1 MQYTNLIKFSLG
13 FRKVG
18 MHQNLISLIIDVYST
33 MYMSRGLYAIRCL
46 VSSIQKYEYVI
57 LVINVT
63 LIEGFALTLD
73 I

>member
-13 FRKVG
+13 VRKVG
-18 MHQNLISLIIDVYST
+18 MHLNLISLIIDVYSA

-46 VSSIQKYEYVI
+46 VSSKQKYEYVI
-57 LVINVT
+57 MVINIT
-63 LIEGFALTLD
+63 LIEGFALTFD

>member
-1 MQYTNLIKFSLG
+1 MQYTNLIKLCLG
-13 FRKVG
+13 VRKVG
-18 MHQNLISLIIDVYST
+18 MHLNLISLIIDAYST

-46 VSSIQKYEYVI
+46 VSSIQKNEYVI
-57 LVINVT
+57 LVINIA